1 MAKILSKKFF
11 NRQTTSVA
19 KDLIGKYILRQ
30 WHGKQIVLMITETE
44 AYDGPHDLASHAS
57 RGRTERTKIMFGE
70 AGVFYVYFVY
80 GMHWLVNI
88 VTGPRNY
95 PAAVLIR
102 AGSYYD
108 QKTKKKI
115 IVSGPARLTKFL
127 NISKKQNGKRA
138 DKKTGIWFE
147 DRGIKIDS
155 RDIIS
160 EKRIG
165 VDYAGSYWGKR
176 KWNFKISKYRST
188 VFPNRTRS

>member
-11 NRQTTSVA
+11 DRRTTIVA
-19 KDLIGKYILRQ
+19 KDLIGKYIARQ
-30 WHGKQIVLMITETE
+30 WHGKQIALMITETE

-57 RGRTERTKIMFGE
+57 HGRTERTKIMFCE

-88 VTGPRNY
+88 VTGPKNY

-102 AGSYYD
+102 AGLYYD
-108 QKTKKKI
+108 QKNKKEVI
-115 IVSGPARLTKFL
+115 ISGPARLSKFL

-138 DKKTGIWFE
+138 DKKTGAWIE
-147 DRGIKIDS
+147 DHNIKINP
-155 RDIIS
+155 RHITA

-165 VDYAGSYWGKR
+165 VDYAGYLWASKPYRFTLR
-176 KWNFKISKYRST
+176 K
-188 VFPNRTRS
+188 